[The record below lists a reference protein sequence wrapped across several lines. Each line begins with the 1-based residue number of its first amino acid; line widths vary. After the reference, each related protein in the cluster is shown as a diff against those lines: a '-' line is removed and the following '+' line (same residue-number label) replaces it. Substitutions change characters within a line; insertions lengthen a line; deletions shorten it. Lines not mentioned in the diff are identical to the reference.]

1 MKIGASTLAG
11 IEFDLEKSLEF
22 IESLGIDY
30 AEIVHQYPTAQID
43 KEILENY
50 NLKYSIHA
58 PFMDVNIAS
67 LQDQIR
73 LSSIKEIEASFFSS
87 VLSKTII

>member
-11 IEFDLEKSLEF
+11 LKDKLEDSLEF
-22 IESLGIDY
+22 IESLGLEY
-30 AEIVHQYPTAQID
+30 AEFLHQHPNEFVD
-43 KEILENY
+43 KNIFENY

-67 LQDQIR
+67 LQKSRRLNSIEQIK
-73 LSSIKEIEASFFSS
+73 LMQKQ
-87 VLSKTII
+87 L